1 MKKISSLFIALLF
14 ILVAQSV
21 QAAYV
26 PIDIPILTSTFSKDY
41 NATPTSPLGGVTFNF
56 PTVSEAQP
64 YDFFAFDDWMLD
76 KNLNYI
82 STVNTSW
89 GTQAL
94 TMTMPVNPISSATT
108 AYLLLNTNWG
118 RPAKLMAGMVTFVTN
133 TGDSSSI
140 FLRGNENIRDWNN
153 SFYTNGL
160 TGSNAEKV
168 FSVTS
173 DSWGLEGRIDML
185 TVDLRT
191 LLNEP
196 NEKLTNIVFMDYGLD
211 EYGDHSGKEI
221 GYGGE
226 HKSGYASHIRVEGVT
241 IESVPEPSTLLLLAL
256 GLCVLGFVR
265 TRFNKA

>member
-1 MKKISSLFIALLF
+1 
-14 ILVAQSV
+14 
-21 QAAYV
+21 
-26 PIDIPILTSTFSKDY
+26 
-41 NATPTSPLGGVTFNF
+41 
-56 PTVSEAQP
+56 
-64 YDFFAFDDWMLD
+64 
-76 KNLNYI
+76 
-82 STVNTSW
+82 
-89 GTQAL
+89 
-94 TMTMPVNPISSATT
+94 MPVNPISSVTT

-118 RPAKLMAGMVTFVTN
+118 RPAELMAGMVTFVTN

-140 FLRGNENIRDWNN
+140 FLRGNENIRDWND

-160 TGSNAEKV
+160 TGSNPEEV

-173 DSWGLEGRIDML
+173 DSWELEGRIDML

-196 NEKLTNIVFMDYGLD
+196 NEKLINIVFMDYGLD
-211 EYGDHSGKEI
+211 EYGDGSGKEI
-221 GYGGE
+221 GYVGE

-241 IESVPEPSTLLLLAL
+241 LAVPEPSTLLLFAL